1 MATRLDAVTVETAD
15 PARVGRFWADALGW
29 AIVEEQPGSVTVGV
43 PGADA
48 WGDGG
53 PVRLV
58 FLAATTPKSAK
69 NGLHLDLASATLADQ
84 RAIVERLQTLG
95 ARRVDIGQ
103 EATPWVV
110 MADPDGN
117 ELCVLDPRQDYAD
130 VGPIAAV
137 LVDCADAIE
146 LANFWIKATGWPAL
160 RYSDGYAALRHPRRP
175 TTWLELLEVPDPS
188 AGANRI
194 HLDVVTRLDGDRQAA
209 AARLEAAGARHLPEG
224 RRCWGDDAARTV
236 LADPQGTVVCVRGPA
251 STAPRQHSQR
261 PT

>member
-15 PARVGRFWADALGW
+15 PGRVGRFWADALGW
-29 AIVEEQPGSVTVGV
+29 SMLDEQPGSVTVGV
-43 PGADA
+43 PGADV

-84 RAIVERLQTLG
+84 RATVERLQALG

-117 ELCVLDPRQDYAD
+117 ELCVLDPRQDYVEA
-130 VGPIAAV
+130 GPIAAV
-137 LVDCADAIE
+137 LVDCSDAIA
-146 LANFWIKATGWPAL
+146 LANFWIKATAWPAL
-160 RYSDGYAALRHPRRP
+160 RYSDGYAALRHARQP
-175 TTWLELLEVPDPS
+175 TTWFELLEVPDHTAS
-188 AGANRI
+188 AARV
-194 HLDVVTRLDGDRQAA
+194 HLDVVTGPDRDLPDEV
-209 AARLEAAGARHLPEG
+209 ARLEAAGARRLPEG
-224 RRCWGDDAARTV
+224 PRCWDGHAPPTTQ
-236 LADPQGTVVCVRGPA
+236 ADPQGTVFCVR
-251 STAPRQHSQR
+251 QH
-261 PT
+261 P